1 MAKASKSL
9 HQQNSDIDAVL
20 VTSPTRDTTI
30 DGGAVV
36 DVQKIREA
44 KLKIE

>member
-1 MAKASKSL
+1 M
-9 HQQNSDIDAVL
+9 
-20 VTSPTRDTTI
+20 TSPTRDTEAR
-30 DGGAVV
+30 GAVV